1 MQVTMLDLLGKV
13 VVRVAP
19 VSAGQMQQSGIELN
33 TSRLASGV
41 YVVRVTTSEGTYS
54 TKISVQ
60 H

>member
-1 MQVTMLDLLGKV
+1 M

-19 VSAGQMQQSGIELN
+19 VSAGQMQQSGVELN
-33 TSRLASGV
+33 TNRLASGV

-54 TKISVQ
+54 TKVSVQ